1 MAKSPDIA
9 CRSCGIAN
17 CAAAQLAHGEHMTTV
32 ALAGNPNVGKTSV
45 FNALTGLRQHTGNWP
60 GKTVTRAEGSF
71 VHNGRMFCVI
81 DLPGTYSLSARSAEE
96 EVARDFICFGRP
108 EVTVVVVDA
117 TALERNLNLALQTAE
132 ITERLIV
139 CVNLLDEAR
148 RKKITVDL
156 DSLAKELGV
165 PVVGTVARAK
175 RGIDKLKD
183 LIDRVASG
191 ELVPKPRVV
200 AYPPEIEAKV
210 AELIPRIE
218 PLIGGALPARWVAL
232 RLIEGDRAILPRAIA
247 HAKEITAPLVPTE
260 TT

>member
-1 MAKSPDIA
+1 
-9 CRSCGIAN
+9 
-17 CAAAQLAHGEHMTTV
+17 
-32 ALAGNPNVGKTSV
+32 
-45 FNALTGLRQHTGNWP
+45 
-60 GKTVTRAEGSF
+60 
-71 VHNGRMFCVI
+71 MFCVI

-139 CVNLLDEAR
+139 CVNLLDEAK

-156 DSLAKELGV
+156 DGLAAELGV

-175 RGIDKLKD
+175 RGINELKD
-183 LIDRVASG
+183 LIDEVASG
-191 ELVPKPRVV
+191 RLVPKPRMVE
-200 AYPPEIEAKV
+200 YSEEIERQV
-210 AELIPRIE
+210 AELVPRIAS
-218 PLIGGALPARWVAL
+218 LVGNALPARWVAL
-232 RLIEGDRAILPRAIA
+232 RLLEGDRTILPRAVA
-247 HAKEITAPLVPTE
+247 HAKEINASPVPAE